1 MNSTS
6 REFVRI
12 PSFDV
17 KWKHL
22 GLNDDDL
29 RRLELMIL
37 ENPKIGPVIQGT
49 GRARKVRFPFENRGK
64 SGSARVIYVDFEV
77 DEKVFLL
84 DVYAKTSLDNLSQAD
99 RNDLKILVDYLEDT
113 LERERK

>member
-1 MNSTS
+1 M
-6 REFVRI
+6 
-12 PSFDV
+12 
-17 KWKHL
+17 
-22 GLNDDDL
+22 
-29 RRLELMIL
+29 
-37 ENPKIGPVIQGT
+37 
-49 GRARKVRFPFENRGK
+49 
-64 SGSARVIYVDFEV
+64 IYVDFEV